1 LLFGA
6 RGRALWAGAART
18 VDCHFS
24 YLRCPELPGV
34 EYLEASALPSW
45 RWYLARS
52 VWIVPVSWEGEVE
65 CHQQRH
71 WLAPG
76 RLLCAD
82 PDDVCRA
89 VRVRRPGRLRA
100 LFIDSSRGR
109 PGELTEPLRASL
121 GAELSE
127 PSARRQPPGPLERF
141 AAFTQAIR
149 SGVPAGELRAQL
161 SGLLESAA
169 GPRPEL
175 LRCQP
180 APRATTRIAARLRD
194 WIDSDCRR
202 EQSLTS
208 LAERLGVTRFQAL
221 RAFKQHFGLTPSAYQ
236 MCLRIAG
243 AREALRAGAT
253 PAEVAADYG
262 FSDQSHLGRHFKREL
277 GVSPGQYSRPWLTT
291 PQVHSPRCRPASR
304 AGLEGR
310 AGQARPKS
318 SAGVPR
324 GSSPMPRA
332 RAAFA
337 NETPA

>member
-1 LLFGA
+1 M
-6 RGRALWAGAART
+6 
-18 VDCHFS
+18 DCHFN
-24 YLRCPELPGV
+24 YLCCPDLPGV

-76 RLLCAD
+76 RLLYAD
-82 PDDVCRA
+82 ADDVCRT
-89 VRVRRPGRLRA
+89 VHVDRRGQLSA
-100 LFIDSSRGR
+100 LFIDSSRCQPR
-109 PGELTEPLRASL
+109 
-121 GAELSE
+121 SE
-127 PSARRQPPGPLERF
+127 PSACARALPPLECF
-141 AAFTQAIR
+141 AAFSQALR
-149 SGVPAGELRAQL
+149 SGAPAPRLQALLCELI
-161 SGLLESAA
+161 ESAA
-169 GPRPEL
+169 SPCPEL

-180 APRATTRIAARLRD
+180 APRATTRVAARLRE

-243 AREALRAGAT
+243 ARDALRGGAT
-253 PAEVAADYG
+253 PAKVAADYG

-277 GVSPGQYSRPWLTT
+277 GVSPGQYSRPWLA
-291 PQVHSPRCRPASR
+291 SPVPARGGLR
-304 AGLEGR
+304 APRGGLECGT
-310 AGQARPKS
+310 AQARPKS
-318 SAGVPR
+318 PARATR
-324 GSSPMPRA
+324 GPSLLPRA
-332 RAAFA
+332 QPSFA